1 MKVTY
6 KNPGFQHSINSILLF
21 QAEKQTPFWSNAL
34 FFFYPQLSREE
45 FEKYEPGR
53 RKKCITD
60 KLASVYQEILPEIE
74 EKIVRYNEH
83 FLECENQ
90 INDAL
95 SDAFETDTRVLF
107 NDLIGYVGMNPIC
120 PRFLKEHYF
129 DIFYKNSE
137 KGALGMSI
145 HEMIH
150 FVWFHVWNHFFRDSY
165 DEYETPSLKW
175 ILSEMV
181 VESIMS
187 DERLSSINPY
197 FPREQGGCVYSYFLD
212 MVIDGKF
219 ILDTISDLYK
229 ENHMIDFM
237 QSSFEYCQKHENEIR
252 SHITRAEA

>member
-165 DEYETPSLKW
+165 AELLKRISKTDSNRVVRIHCSGAVKA
-175 ILSEMV
+175 ILGTGQE
-181 VESIMS
+181 
-187 DERLSSINPY
+187 
-197 FPREQGGCVYSYFLD
+197 F
-212 MVIDGKF
+212 
-219 ILDTISDLYK
+219 
-229 ENHMIDFM
+229 
-237 QSSFEYCQKHENEIR
+237 
-252 SHITRAEA
+252 